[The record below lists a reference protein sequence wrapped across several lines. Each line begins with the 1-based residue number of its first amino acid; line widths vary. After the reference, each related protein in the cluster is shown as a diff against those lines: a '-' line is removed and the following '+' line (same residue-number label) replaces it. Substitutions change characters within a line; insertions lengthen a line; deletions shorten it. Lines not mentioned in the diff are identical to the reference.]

1 MQSLQVLSL
10 VRTRL
15 EHEALAAVLGSLT
28 TLTTLKLAWYT
39 SSPSVC
45 ASCISLEQPSWL
57 TYALQCHA
65 SVHTLRNSP
74 VGSLNSVQILAEDA
88 SSYSCSQGCMGD
100 PWDAS
105 GEGAAV

>member
-28 TLTTLKLAWYT
+28 TLTTLKLAWCT

-45 ASCISLEQPSWL
+45 AACDGIQQSPWL
-57 TYALQCHA
+57 THVWQRHA
-65 SVHTLRNSP
+65 SVHVLCT
-74 VGSLNSVQILAEDA
+74 SLWALLDCVQVLAEAA
-88 SSYSCSQGCMGD
+88 SSYFHIEGCMGE
-100 PWDAS
+100 PGMPVW
-105 GEGAAV
+105 

>member
-39 SSPSVC
+39 SSPNVC
-45 ASCISLEQPSWL
+45 SSCYSLEPNSWP
-57 TYALQCHA
+57 TFAVQCHA
-65 SVHTLRNSP
+65 SASVLHSSP
-74 VGSLNSVQILAEDA
+74 VGSFRLRADPGRSCQLILLYTGLHE
-88 SSYSCSQGCMGD
+88 
-100 PWDAS
+100 
-105 GEGAAV
+105 